1 MRPRLRAHNSSYE
14 CELFIGGRKMT
25 LNAPKK
31 NVWLVSV
38 IVGVLGL
45 VGFFVAI
52 PFVST
57 YAFWFVTVGFAL
69 LALSTML
76 KGM

>member
-1 MRPRLRAHNSSYE
+1 
-14 CELFIGGRKMT
+14 MT